1 MILYL
6 LRNITRAILQHI
18 DLISGNV
25 MEILSLPGQGA
36 KGKVWLVGA
45 GPGDVELLTLKA
57 WRILKSA
64 DAVLYDA
71 LVSQDILDLI
81 PKDAEKIA
89 VGKRAGKHSA
99 AQDEINQLLVTKAY
113 TRKNVVRLKGGDPFI
128 FGRGGEELQTLV
140 EAGVEFEVV
149 PGITAASGTSA
160 YAGIP
165 LTHRDY
171 AQGVTFITGHCQLES
186 RPMDWHGYAN
196 PNNTLVVYMGILN
209 AGIIRR
215 GLIDAGRSPQTPV
228 AIVSKAT
235 TQSQQRFIGQLD
247 SLEQLA
253 ADPQLQMPALMIIG
267 EVVALADS
275 LNWFQPKGEGESA
288 LDTADSTKI
297 VAKI

>member
-1 MILYL
+1 
-6 LRNITRAILQHI
+6 
-18 DLISGNV
+18 
-25 MEILSLPGQGA
+25 MELVTMPGQKA

-57 WRILKSA
+57 FRILKSA
-64 DAVLYDA
+64 DVVLYDA

-81 PKDAEKIA
+81 PSNAEKIA

-140 EAGVEFEVV
+140 ASGIAFEVV

-171 AQGVTFITGHCQLES
+171 AQGVTFITGHCQLGS
-186 RPMDWHGYAN
+186 RPMDWQGYAN

-209 AGIIRR
+209 ANVISD
-215 GLIDAGRSPQTPV
+215 GLIGAGRSADTPV

-235 TQSQQRFIGQLD
+235 TSTQQRFMGKLGE
-247 SLEQLA
+247 LAQLA
-253 ADPQLQMPALMIIG
+253 ADPALQMPALMIIG
-267 EVVALADS
+267 EVVELADS
-275 LNWFQPKGEGESA
+275 LNWFEPNTETQAIDIDAAKA
-288 LDTADSTKI
+288 L
-297 VAKI
+297 

>member
-1 MILYL
+1 
-6 LRNITRAILQHI
+6 
-18 DLISGNV
+18 
-25 MEILSLPGQGA
+25 MEIFSLPGQAA

-57 WRILKSA
+57 WRILKTA

-140 EAGVEFEVV
+140 DAGVEFEVI

-165 LTHRDY
+165 
-171 AQGVTFITGHCQLES
+171 
-186 RPMDWHGYAN
+186 
-196 PNNTLVVYMGILN
+196 
-209 AGIIRR
+209 
-215 GLIDAGRSPQTPV
+215 
-228 AIVSKAT
+228 
-235 TQSQQRFIGQLD
+235 
-247 SLEQLA
+247 
-253 ADPQLQMPALMIIG
+253 
-267 EVVALADS
+267 
-275 LNWFQPKGEGESA
+275 
-288 LDTADSTKI
+288 
-297 VAKI
+297 

>member
-1 MILYL
+1 
-6 LRNITRAILQHI
+6 
-18 DLISGNV
+18 
-25 MEILSLPGQGA
+25 MELVSLPGQSA
-36 KGKVWLVGA
+36 RGKVWLVGA
-45 GPGDVELLTLKA
+45 GPGDVELLTMKA
-57 WRILKSA
+57 WRVLRSA

-81 PKDAEKIA
+81 PSDAEKIA

-165 LTHRDY
+165 LTHRDH

-186 RPMDWHGYAN
+186 RPMDWQGYAN

-209 AGIIRR
+209 ADIIKQ
-215 GLIDAGRSPQTPV
+215 GLIGAGRAPSTPV

-235 TQSQQRFIGQLD
+235 TQAQRVFVGELAA
-247 SLEQLA
+247 LEQLA
-253 ADPQLQMPALMIIG
+253 ASPELQMPALMIIG
-267 EVVALADS
+267 EVVSLS
-275 LNWFQPKGEGESA
+275 QTLNWFEPKSTSVA
-288 LDTADSTKI
+288 ATTAQI
-297 VAKI
+297 QC

>member
-1 MILYL
+1 
-6 LRNITRAILQHI
+6 
-18 DLISGNV
+18 
-25 MEILSLPGQGA
+25 MEVLSLPCQTA

-57 WRILKSA
+57 WRILKTA

-171 AQGVTFITGHCQLES
+171 AQGVTFITGHCQLET
-186 RPMDWHGYAN
+186 RPMDWQGYAN
-196 PNNTLVVYMGILN
+196 SNNTLVVYMGILN
-209 AGIIRR
+209 AGIIRQ
-215 GLIDAGRSPQTPV
+215 GLMNAGRSSDTPV

-235 TQSQQRFIGQLD
+235 TKEQRRFIGRLGE
-247 SLEQLA
+247 LEQLA
-253 ADPQLQMPALMIIG
+253 ADPELQMPALMIIG
-267 EVVALADS
+267 EVVALTET
-275 LNWFQPKGEGESA
+275 LNWFKPESIA
-288 LDTADSTKI
+288 NTQSAYEQNQSARVSI
-297 VAKI
+297 N

>member
-1 MILYL
+1 
-6 LRNITRAILQHI
+6 
-18 DLISGNV
+18 
-25 MEILSLPGQGA
+25 MEVLSLPGQMA

-45 GPGDVELLTLKA
+45 GPGEVELLTLKA
-57 WRILKSA
+57 WRILKAA

-71 LVSQDILDLI
+71 LVSQEILDLI
-81 PKDAEKIA
+81 PKEAEKIA

-165 LTHRDY
+165 LTHRDH
-171 AQGVTFITGHCQLES
+171 AQGVTFITGHCQLGS
-186 RPMDWHGYAN
+186 CPMDWQGYAN

-209 AGIIRR
+209 AGIIRQ
-215 GLIDAGRSPQTPV
+215 GLMGAGRSSQTPV
-228 AIVSKAT
+228 AIISKAT
-235 TQSQQRFIGQLD
+235 TNEQRRFIGLLGE
-247 SLEQLA
+247 LEQLA
-253 ADPQLQMPALMIIG
+253 ADPELQMPALMIIG
-267 EVVALADS
+267 EVVALS
-275 LNWFQPKGEGESA
+275 ETLNWFKPEPIDSA
-288 LDTADSTKI
+288 RHQHQQTVKVSTN
-297 VAKI
+297 

>member
-1 MILYL
+1 
-6 LRNITRAILQHI
+6 
-18 DLISGNV
+18 
-25 MEILSLPGQGA
+25 MEVLSLPGQAA

-57 WRILKSA
+57 WRILKTA
-64 DAVLYDA
+64 DVVLYDA
-71 LVSQDILDLI
+71 LVSEDILELI

-89 VGKRAGKHSA
+89 VGKRANKHSA
-99 AQDEINQLLVTKAY
+99 AQDDINQLLVTKAY

-140 EAGVEFEVV
+140 EAGVEFEVI

-165 LTHRDY
+165 LTHRDH

-186 RPMDWHGYAN
+186 RPMDWQGYAN

-209 AGIIRR
+209 AGIIRQ
-215 GLIDAGRSPQTPV
+215 GLLNAGRSPDTPV

-235 TQSQQRFIGQLD
+235 TKDQRRFIGRLGE
-247 SLEQLA
+247 LEQLA
-253 ADPQLQMPALMIIG
+253 ADPQLHMPALMIIG
-267 EVVALADS
+267 EVVALSDS
-275 LNWFQPKGEGESA
+275 LHWFKPESIA
-288 LDTADSTKI
+288 NRHTNIQVFQSVSVSTKAS
-297 VAKI
+297 VN

>member
-1 MILYL
+1 
-6 LRNITRAILQHI
+6 
-18 DLISGNV
+18 
-25 MEILSLPGQGA
+25 MEILSLPGQRA

-113 TRKNVVRLKGGDPFI
+113 TRKSVVRLKGGDPFI

-186 RPMDWHGYAN
+186 RPMDWQGYAN

-209 AGIIRR
+209 AGIIRQ

-288 LDTADSTKI
+288 LDTADATKI

>member
-1 MILYL
+1 
-6 LRNITRAILQHI
+6 
-18 DLISGNV
+18 
-25 MEILSLPGQGA
+25 MEILSLPGQRA

-186 RPMDWHGYAN
+186 RPMDWQGYAN

-209 AGIIRR
+209 AGIIRQ

-235 TQSQQRFIGQLD
+235 SQSQQRFIGQLD

-253 ADPQLQMPALMIIG
+253 ANPQLQMPALMIIG

-288 LDTADSTKI
+288 IDTADAAKI

>member
-1 MILYL
+1 
-6 LRNITRAILQHI
+6 
-18 DLISGNV
+18 
-25 MEILSLPGQGA
+25 MEILSLPGQRA

-71 LVSQDILDLI
+71 LVSQEILDLI

-186 RPMDWHGYAN
+186 RPMDWQGYAN

-209 AGIIRR
+209 AGIIRQ
-215 GLIDAGRSPQTPV
+215 GLIDAGRSPNTPV

-288 LDTADSTKI
+288 LNTTDAAKI
-297 VAKI
+297 VAKV